1 MEIRRADYNI
11 GQVIYH
17 KHYNFRGIIVDVDA
31 EFSGDDDWYEEH
43 AKNKPSKDQ
52 PWYHVLVDD
61 DSVMAY
67 VSEQNICSDVSDL
80 NVENPL
86 ILDMLASDE
95 NGEYRSLQ
103 TLN

>member
-1 MEIRRADYNI
+1 MEIRRAEFNI

-31 EFSGDDDWYEEH
+31 EFSGDDEWYEEH

-52 PWYHVLVDD
+52 PWYHVIVDE

-67 VSEQNICSDVSDL
+67 VSQQNICSDVSDL
-80 NVENPL
+80 NIDNPL
-86 ILDMLASDE
+86 LLDMLASDE
-95 NGEYRSLQ
+95 NGQYRSLQ

>member
-31 EFSGDDDWYEEH
+31 EFSGDDEWYEEH

-67 VSEQNICSDVSDL
+67 VSEQNICSDISDL

-86 ILDMLASDE
+86 ILDMLSSDE
-95 NGEYRSLQ
+95 NGQYRSLQ

>member
-1 MEIRRADYNI
+1 MEIRRADFNI

-31 EFSGDDDWYEEH
+31 EFSGDDEWYEEH

-52 PWYHVLVDD
+52 PWYHVIVDE

-67 VSEQNICSDVSDL
+67 VSQQNICSDVSDL
-80 NVENPL
+80 NIDNPL
-86 ILDMLASDE
+86 LLDMLASDE
-95 NGEYRSLQ
+95 NGQYRSLQ

>member
-1 MEIRRADYNI
+1 MKINRAEFNI

-17 KHYNFRGIIVDVDA
+17 RHYNFRGVIVDVDP
-31 EFSGDDDWYEEH
+31 EFDGDDEWYEQH
-43 AKNKPSKDQ
+43 AKNEPSKDQ

-67 VSEQNICSDVSDL
+67 VSQQNICSDQSDMEV
-80 NVENPL
+80 NNPM
-86 ILDMLASDE
+86 IADMLTTTG
-95 NGEYRSLQ
+95 NGQYHTLR

>member
-31 EFSGDDDWYEEH
+31 EFSGDDEWYEEH

-86 ILDMLASDE
+86 ILDMLSSDE
-95 NGEYRSLQ
+95 NGQYRSLQ

>member
-1 MEIRRADYNI
+1 MEIRRAEFNI

-31 EFSGDDDWYEEH
+31 EFSGDDEWYEEH

-52 PWYHVLVDD
+52 PWYHIIVDD

-67 VSEQNICSDVSDL
+67 VSQQNICSDVSDL
-80 NVENPL
+80 DIENPL
-86 ILDMLASDE
+86 LLDMLASDE
-95 NGEYRSLQ
+95 NGQYRSLQ

>member
-31 EFSGDDDWYEEH
+31 EFSGDDEWYEEH

-67 VSEQNICSDVSDL
+67 VSEQNICSDISDL

-86 ILDMLASDE
+86 ILDMLSSDE
-95 NGEYRSLQ
+95 NGQYRSLH